1 MSGYLGS
8 GYGSHGALVP
18 AGGESP
24 IALAAA
30 TADNERGDIRF
41 GLIIAGLFFVL
52 FLGWAA
58 FAPLDSAAYANGQ
71 LVVSGQRQSVQHR
84 DGGVVSTINVAEGRR
99 VKKGDL
105 LIELSGAEVRAQER
119 ALAAQMINLQAQ
131 RARLEAELDG
141 SSSIR
146 WPAEFN
152 QATGAKRAEVDEAI
166 RVQSN
171 EFRARRS
178 LLVAQ
183 SSVLG
188 QQSAQANESAVG
200 YSSQMTSSAEQERL
214 IEEELESLRT
224 VAAKGFVSQ
233 SRIRAL
239 ERAKADLQGQRGH
252 YQASVAEARS
262 QAGGGR
268 LRQIEAEKTY
278 RERASSELREVEF
291 SLGELTPKYLAAR
304 DQLERLRI
312 RAPASGTVIGLSIF
326 TVGGVIAPGQKL
338 MDIVPDKADLVVGA
352 RVSIDDADD
361 LRIGPQAQVRFLG
374 LHERGMPIIFGRL
387 TRLSADTMV
396 DEKSGQPYYTAEV
409 RVPADEL
416 EKVKAMRGRDFELRA
431 GAPVAVLIPLKK
443 RTALQYAFEP
453 LSETMWKSFREH

>member
-1 MSGYLGS
+1 MTARLGAS
-8 GYGSHGALVP
+8 FRGLVP
-18 AGGESP
+18 YDSGTDQPAPPMDDARS
-24 IALAAA
+24 
-30 TADNERGDIRF
+30 DIRF
-41 GLIIAGLFFVL
+41 GATVAGLFFVL

-58 FAPLDSAAYANGQ
+58 LAPMDSAAYANGQ

-84 DGGVVSTINVAEGRR
+84 DGGVVGVINVVEGKR
-99 VKKGDL
+99 VQKGDL
-105 LIELSGAEVRAQER
+105 LVELAGAEVRAQER
-119 ALAAQMINLQAQ
+119 ALAAQMVNYQAQ
-131 RARLEAELDG
+131 RARLEAELEG
-141 SSSIR
+141 SSVIR
-146 WPAEFN
+146 WPAEFST
-152 QATGAKRAEVDEAI
+152 ATGARRAEVDEAI

-178 LLVAQ
+178 LLLAQ

-188 QQSAQANESAVG
+188 QQSAQANESATG
-200 YSSQMTSSAEQERL
+200 YRSQMASSAEQERL
-214 IEEELESLRT
+214 IQVEIDALKE

-233 SRIRAL
+233 TRIRAL

-262 QAGGGR
+262 AAGGGR

-291 SLGELTPKYLAAR
+291 ALGELMPKYRAAS

-312 RAPASGTVIGLSIF
+312 RAPVSGTVIGLNVF
-326 TVGGVIAPGQKL
+326 TVGGVIAPGQTL

-361 LRIGPQAQVRFLG
+361 LRIGQQAQVRFQS
-374 LHERGMPIIFGRL
+374 LHERNIPIIFGQL
-387 TRLSADTMV
+387 TKLSADSLH
-396 DEKSGQPYYTAEV
+396 DEKSGLSYYTAEV
-409 RVPADEL
+409 RVPHDQLAKL
-416 EKVKAMRGRDFELRA
+416 EMMRGKDFALRA

-453 LSETMWKSFREH
+453 LTETMWRAFREH